1 MRSSNMRQRY
11 AIRLEGVEAFDL
23 SLSVLRDLGDLLVEG
38 AQRAARLA
46 VEGRSTARG
55 TPPAWTSAVADLRVV
70 SFADGSLALS
80 VEAPRLVDAAPE
92 VFGQPALFGRQPG
105 VDASALDLLLD
116 AVDDAVAGRRDSDRL
131 DSGVLE
137 LLVGSGGLFARGGT
151 RLTISCVGRTPTMF
165 DAASLQA
172 VRRLAE
178 ETPAARAT
186 RVRGVLD
193 TVTVSTR
200 SVAVRLDDGRVL
212 RGFAGAVPIEQ
223 LRDFL
228 GTDVVVEGTTSFRPS
243 GDPLRIEIDHAAR
256 ATDQDRVWARWPRI
270 EPSPARSR
278 ATDTGGGLASVFG
291 SWPGDETDEELARAL
306 AESA

>member
-1 MRSSNMRQRY
+1 MREKY
-11 AIRLEGVEAFDL
+11 AIQLEGVEAFDL
-23 SLSVLRDLGDLLVEG
+23 SLSILRDLGDLLVEG

-70 SFADGSLALS
+70 SFAAGSLALG

-92 VFGQPALFGRQPG
+92 VFRQPALFGREPEA
-105 VDASALDLLLD
+105 DASALDLLLD
-116 AVDDAVAGRRDSDRL
+116 AMNDAVAGRRDSDRL
-131 DSGVLE
+131 DAGVLE
-137 LLVGSGGLFARGGT
+137 LLVRSGGLFARGGT
-151 RLTISCVGRTPTMF
+151 RLTISGAGRASTAF

-193 TVTVSTR
+193 AVTVSTR
-200 SVAVRLDDGRVL
+200 AVAVRLDDGRVL

-223 LRDFL
+223 LRDLL
-228 GTDVVVEGTTSFRPS
+228 GVDVVVEGSTSYRPS

-256 ATDQDRVWARWPRI
+256 ATEQARVWARWPRL
-270 EPSPARSR
+270 EPSPARMR
-278 ATDTGGGLASVFG
+278 ATEVGGGLASVFG
-291 SWPGDETDEELARAL
+291 AWPGDETDEELARAL

>member
-1 MRSSNMRQRY
+1 MRQKY

-46 VEGRSTARG
+46 VEGRSIARG

-70 SFADGSLALS
+70 SFTEGSLALG
-80 VEAPRLVDAAPE
+80 VEAPRLLDSAPE
-92 VFGQPALFGRQPG
+92 VFRQPVLFGREPET
-105 VDASALDLLLD
+105 DASALDLLLD

-131 DSGVLE
+131 DAGVLE
-137 LLVGSGGLFARGGT
+137 LLVRSGGLFARSGT
-151 RLTISCVGRTPTMF
+151 CLTISCAGRRAPTKL
-165 DAASLQA
+165 DAVSLQA

-200 SVAVRLDDGRVL
+200 SVVVRLDGGRVL
-212 RGFAGAVPIEQ
+212 RGVAGAVPVEQ
-223 LRDFL
+223 LRDLL
-228 GTDVVVEGTTSFRPS
+228 GEDVVVEGTTSFRPS
-243 GDPLRIEIDHAAR
+243 GDPLRIEIDHVAR

-270 EPSPARSR
+270 EPSPAQIR
-278 ATDTGGGLASVFG
+278 AADTGGGLASVFG
-291 SWPGDETDEELARAL
+291 SWPGDETDEELERAM